1 MLKFKKR
8 LDEYIK
14 ISKCNLEE
22 LGIDKTKF
30 TNGSYYNTDNDCFYF
45 FVGSIDNNNF
55 QYNFYMK
62 TKLLNSIK
70 DRNKYRYLYTKSE
83 VDYFNKPEFIRLN
96 N

>member
-14 ISKCNLEE
+14 ISKSNLEG

-30 TNGSYYNTDNDCFYF
+30 SNGSYYNNENDCFYL
-45 FVGSIDNNNF
+45 FVGSIDNTN
-55 QYNFYMK
+55 YESK

-70 DRNKYRYLYTKSE
+70 DTNKYRYLFVKPE
-83 VDYFNKPEFIRLN
+83 IDYFNKPKFCKIK
-96 N
+96 